1 MQSELGG
8 IYIGTAV
15 TNADSVCGVGGVC
28 GGDIEIGTAGQRDVT
43 IGNIQASSKGDCLFG
58 YPAATGWD
66 AATGFGT
73 MKFPAFVEC
82 AKRNQDVV
90 RSKGLEFLPDGSYR
104 SFTSSRPTVS
114 APVPMSLAALLSL
127 TVLASII
134 GA

>member
-1 MQSELGG
+1 M
-8 IYIGTAV
+8 IYWMGKSCKEAF
-15 TNADSVCGVGGVC
+15 
-28 GGDIEIGTAGQRDVT
+28 EDVT